1 MASAGKR
8 GRKGNK
14 NKRKSKVFKAKDRR
28 EMLST
33 LEDKAAADYDDL
45 ANNAIASLEGGLHLR
60 RYPLRSAFVSMIC
73 REPVRTTL
81 VVCVKQ
87 MVACYLEQYKMCMKG
102 KRYALSEQRWFEHVH
117 DYITADLQQI
127 SHQAWTSVVKGAE
140 EQGVHFCISEQ
151 RIVVSILA
159 YTVHDLMADKVRDT
173 KTAQALEVAA
183 GTTDEMSH
191 TLTESNVAL
200 YRYGGFALHSMVQKR
215 RCHVSKETVKSE
227 LALLESL
234 KVTKEQ
240 YSQIPR
246 AIQQLN
252 RGGLSVPSPTLLP
265 FLRMIVEKTT
275 SLVNDQ
281 KCTEHGRHVIKLAK

>member
-1 MASAGKR
+1 M
-8 GRKGNK
+8 
-14 NKRKSKVFKAKDRR
+14 
-28 EMLST
+28 
-33 LEDKAAADYDDL
+33 
-45 ANNAIASLEGGLHLR
+45 
-60 RYPLRSAFVSMIC
+60 
-73 REPVRTTL
+73 
-81 VVCVKQ
+81 
-87 MVACYLEQYKMCMKG
+87 
-102 KRYALSEQRWFEHVH
+102 H
-117 DYITADLQQI
+117 DYITADSQQI
-127 SHQAWTSVVKGAE
+127 SARAHQAWTSVVKGAE
-140 EQGVHFCISEQ
+140 EQGVHLCISEQ
-151 RIVVSILA
+151 RIVVSTLA

-215 RCHVSKETVKSE
+215 QCHVSKETVKIE

-240 YSQIPR
+240 YSQIPP

-281 KCTEHGRHVIKLAK
+281 KCTEHGRHVIKLVKQELDSCSKLSEVFDSITSSDFSTECKGSVLTELVHKVFHARVNEYTNAAEEIELEREGEAVKADQCLRDTLKTFSSLTSR